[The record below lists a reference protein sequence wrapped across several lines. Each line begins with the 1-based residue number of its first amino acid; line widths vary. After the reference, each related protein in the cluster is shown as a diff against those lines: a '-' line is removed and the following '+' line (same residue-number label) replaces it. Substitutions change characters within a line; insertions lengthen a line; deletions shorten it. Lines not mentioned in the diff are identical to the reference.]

1 MHSHDTVRKMLEIL
15 CSAMGVLLIVVFGT
29 LVLVS
34 GLRILKQWER
44 GPVLRLGKFTEVKG
58 PGLFWLNPVLESIP
72 YVVDMRLCTCDVAT
86 QRTLTKDNVPI
97 AIEAVIYYKV
107 TNVEKAVTTVRNYA
121 EATTYLAASMLR
133 DVCGQKTFDQVLSG
147 TIEIGLA
154 IQQSLMPQAAEFGVE
169 VTNVVLKQIAI
180 PERLQNAIALQASAE
195 RERRA
200 RVILATAEEQQADK
214 MVNAS
219 KKYEDNPLAMELRWM
234 NILYEVSKEN
244 ATVIMIPANIPTA
257 AMGSGISSVA
267 MAMQAPKTMKK
278 KPSGILSNDKGGN
291 VDISDGT
298 AEISVDA
305 DDIA

>member
-1 MHSHDTVRKMLEIL
+1 MLEIL
-15 CSAMGVLLIVVFGT
+15 CSAMGVALMLIIGC
-29 LVLVS
+29 LMLVS
-34 GLRILKQWER
+34 GVRILKQWER

-58 PGLFWLNPVLESIP
+58 PGLVWINPIIDSIP
-72 YVVDMRLCTCDVAT
+72 YIVDMRLCTCDVAT

-107 TNVEKAVTTVRNYA
+107 TNVERAVTTVRDYA
-121 EATTYLAASMLR
+121 SATTYLAASMLR

-219 KKYEDNPLAMELRWM
+219 RKYEDNPLAMELRWM

-267 MAMQAPKTMKK
+267 MAMQMPKKGKK
-278 KPSGILSNDKGGN
+278 GPSGILTNDDGDSAKVSEHSMDIT
-291 VDISDGT
+291 VDDTTVS
-298 AEISVDA
+298 
-305 DDIA
+305 

>member
-1 MHSHDTVRKMLEIL
+1 MLEMVCGGL
-15 CSAMGVLLIVVFGT
+15 VVLFGT
-29 LVLVS
+29 LFFLMLAGG

-44 GPVLRLGKFTEVKG
+44 APVLRLGKLYDIKG
-58 PGLFWLNPVLESIP
+58 PGLVWINPIVDRVP
-72 YVVDMRLCTCDVAT
+72 YVVDMRLCTCDVQT

-107 TNVEKAVTTVRNYA
+107 MDVEKAVTTVMDYA
-121 EATTYLAASMLR
+121 SATTYLAASMLR

-234 NILYEVSKEN
+234 NILFEVSKEN
-244 ATVIMIPANIPTA
+244 ATIVMIPANIPTA
-257 AMGSGISSVA
+257 AMGSGIPA
-267 MAMQAPKTMKK
+267 AALAMQAK
-278 KPSGILSNDKGGN
+278 KPVKKNPGGVLGQDDGGGMKG
-291 VDISDGT
+291 DT
-298 AEISVDA
+298 AEISVDVE
-305 DDIA
+305 DIAGS